1 MYVINFI
8 NSKNNHQLKH
18 IISGFCDSAMSST
31 QVLQLIKDSVK
42 INLAYIDKVV
52 IVCSGRIE
60 GAHVEAIKQFMKW
73 LQFEKYKKKFVFIYN
88 KSDGLSEAE
97 KENNLAYMC
106 NELGADPNVDTFTY
120 DASGNLKTWKLSLAL
135 GFPPNAEYQTI
146 KDDFITLQ
154 MAVGTPYPRQRIP
167 VDKASKICTIL

>member
-1 MYVINFI
+1 
-8 NSKNNHQLKH
+8 
-18 IISGFCDSAMSST
+18 MSST

-73 LQFEKYKKKFVFIYN
+73 LQFERYKQKFVFIYN

-106 NELGADPNVDTFTY
+106 NELGADPTAKTWTY
-120 DASGNLKTWKLSLAL
+120 DASGNRNDWKLSLSL
-135 GFPPNAEYQTI
+135 GFPPNAKYETI
-146 KDDFITLQ
+146 KEDYICLQ
-154 MAVGTPYPRQRIP
+154 KAVSAQFPRQRIP
-167 VDKASKICTIL
+167 VDKASQYCMIL